1 MTPGV
6 AARSMVVLGVALG
19 MGIGSARS
27 ADYRAAPPPQVI
39 EGEGPEVTAGYGID
53 PRCRIIPS
61 PQMTLVG
68 DVYSFRPIV
77 VCQSRGL
84 YADSATIPN
93 YWFPFGWRE

>member
-1 MTPGV
+1 MSLGYVSRCLMSVLV
-6 AARSMVVLGVALG
+6 AF
-19 MGIGSARS
+19 GIGAGPACC
-27 ADYRAAPPPQVI
+27 ADYRAGPPQVI
-39 EGEGPEVTAGYGID
+39 EGEGPEVVAGYGLD

-68 DVYSFRPIV
+68 DVYSFRPIA

-93 YWFPFGWRE
+93 YWFPFWLPQ